1 MKEQYQA
8 RINQIEQEQRQEQA
22 RKRKVEELTGERI
35 YKNFTFWCMG
45 FAKGFE
51 SFKSVVAFKEFM
63 KAEQIELTDYQR
75 EYLLTTYFGFKW
87 NEKENKWEKVK
98 WE

>member
-22 RKRKVEELTGERI
+22 RKRKFEELQGERI
-35 YKNFTFWCMG
+35 YKDFKCWCLG
-45 FAKGFE
+45 FAKGKE
-51 SFKSVVAFKEFM
+51 SYNSVVAFKEFM
-63 KAEQIELTDYQR
+63 KLENIELTEYQR
-75 EYLLTTYFGFKW
+75 EYLLTTYFGFVW

-98 WE
+98 